1 MAIKLSDLW
10 GETGTLMV
18 SERAKELLK
27 SILGANVEFL
37 IFVSKSIS
45 EEYYLVHVLNV
56 LDAIDSNKLI
66 F

>member
-1 MAIKLSDLW
+1 
-10 GETGTLMV
+10 MV
-18 SERAKELLK
+18 SEKAKELLK

-37 IFVSKSIS
+37 LFVSKSIS

-66 F
+66 FKKN

>member
-1 MAIKLSDLW
+1 
-10 GETGTLMV
+10 MV
-18 SERAKELLK
+18 SEKAKELLK

-37 IFVSKSIS
+37 LFVSKSIS

-66 F
+66 LKKTDYRFNNRM